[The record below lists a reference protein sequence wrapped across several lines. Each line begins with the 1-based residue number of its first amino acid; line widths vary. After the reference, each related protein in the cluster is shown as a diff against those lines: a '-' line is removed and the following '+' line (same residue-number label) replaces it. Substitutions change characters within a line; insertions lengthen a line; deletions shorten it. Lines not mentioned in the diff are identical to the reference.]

1 MAEAIY
7 KQEGDHIDYVPA
19 ADVAAGEVVVIGELV
34 GVAHAPIAAGE
45 LGALTVRGVFAFAKA
60 TGGGTAIAAG
70 AKVYWNDTDNVATTD
85 AAGGS
90 NKYLGKAVAAAS
102 DSVDRVLVLLQP

>member
-1 MAEAIY
+1 MPEAIY
-7 KQEGDHIDYVPA
+7 KQEGDHIDYVPT
-19 ADVAAGEVVVIGELV
+19 ADVAAGQVVIIGELV

-70 AKVYWNDTDNVATTD
+70 TKVYWNDTTNVATTE
-85 AAGGS
+85 ATG
-90 NKYLGKAVAAAS
+90 NVYLGKAVAAAS
-102 DSVDRVLVLLQP
+102 DSADRVLVLLQP

>member
-1 MAEAIY
+1 MPAEAIFR
-7 KQEGDHIDYVPA
+7 QEGDHIDYIPS
-19 ADVAAGEVVVIGELV
+19 ADVAAGQVVVIGELV

-70 AKVYWNDTDNVATTD
+70 AKVYWNNATKVATTEE
-85 AAGGS
+85 AG

-102 DSVDRVLVLLQP
+102 DSADRVLVLLQP